1 VAGKAGLKA
10 GLIGLAV
17 MLVMTGLSQVLPMT
31 SAWVWVSC
39 GVSSLLYAGIGVLAG
54 FFLAPP
60 RTTGKGA
67 RIPIRG
73 AGAIAGLISSA
84 VSGVVSY
91 IIIRTLFVRAI
102 RLARGLDYPGLT
114 TEQMQQLAASG
125 MDPKLFA
132 IPGVICSMAISAG
145 LAAIGGAIG
154 RRHSDGALSAG
165 RCLSAFAAVKSD

>member
-1 VAGKAGLKA
+1 MAGKAGLKA
-10 GLIGLAV
+10 GLIGMAV
-17 MLVMTGLSQVLPMT
+17 MLVLTGLNQVLPMT
-31 SAWVWVSC
+31 GAWVWVSC
-39 GVSSLLYAGIGVLAG
+39 GVSSLLYTGIGVLAG

-60 RTTGKGA
+60 RTAGKGA
-67 RIPIRG
+67 G

-132 IPGVICSMAISAG
+132 IPGVICSIAIGAG

>member
-1 VAGKAGLKA
+1 
-10 GLIGLAV
+10 
-17 MLVMTGLSQVLPMT
+17 M
-31 SAWVWVSC
+31 
-39 GVSSLLYAGIGVLAG
+39 SSLLYAGIGVLAAV
-54 FFLAPP
+54 FLAPP

-84 VSGVVSY
+84 VSGVASY
-91 IIIRTLFVRAI
+91 IIIAI

-154 RRHSDGALSAG
+154 RCWST
-165 RCLSAFAAVKSD
+165 FAAVKSD